1 METIDYLYDLINKN
15 EVTLIGYRFSDERIK
30 DEIISNLGRT
40 MTIDL
45 SSSFSMKSIL
55 RDMKIDQVLNNDK
68 KIDYLLLDINDIRN
82 LFKTRNNYTNQDILN
97 SRAIE
102 ETIYPIRECLR
113 DSRNGKDICDI
124 KLIITCPLQSNGL
137 NKDNNMIDAFMG
149 GSTPLY
155 YADLAMIITQKNDD
169 KIIKII
175 KNRDGDSD
183 KIIKYDSIKL

>member
-113 DSRNGKDICDI
+113 DSRNGKDINDI